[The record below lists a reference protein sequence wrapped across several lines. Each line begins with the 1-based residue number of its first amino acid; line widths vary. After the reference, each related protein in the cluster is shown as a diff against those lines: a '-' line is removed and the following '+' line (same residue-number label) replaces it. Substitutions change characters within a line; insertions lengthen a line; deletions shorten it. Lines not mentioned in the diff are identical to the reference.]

1 MDTAQKAH
9 PLLLTLVRIQ
19 QKHKKDYSYPA
30 QLKFL
35 ELMGL
40 YQGIKKSRS
49 TLNRWLRV
57 IDDDKYLIRRRRIKK
72 HPRYGL
78 MFKSTLY
85 KITIKG
91 YRLLSRFGVDMS
103 KEIAK
108 YEKWLEEI
116 NPDHKAVKT
125 KKMLEA
131 SKRNAKHK
139 EFMRGIVEDLAKKH
153 VIE

>member
-1 MDTAQKAH
+1 MDIAQKAH
-9 PLLLTLVRIQ
+9 PLLLTLVKIQ
-19 QKHKKDYSYPA
+19 RKNDKDYSYPA

-35 ELMGL
+35 ELMAM
-40 YQGIKKSRS
+40 YQNIKKSRA

-57 IDDDKYLIRRRRIKK
+57 VEDGKYIIRRRRIKRD
-72 HPRYGL
+72 PRYGL

-103 KEIAK
+103 KEIAQ

-116 NPDHKAVKT
+116 NPDYKAIKT

-131 SKRNAKHK
+131 YKRNDHHK
-139 EFMRGIVEDLAKKH
+139 EFMRGIVEKL
-153 VIE
+153 